1 MASNAIAVQRGVLTV
16 IRSPVVEHFKT
27 ALFVYFVL
35 KRLVQVNRH
44 LRARGVGATAGEVKQ
59 WLSKVRV

>member
-1 MASNAIAVQRGVLTV
+1 M
-16 IRSPVVEHFKT
+16 EHFKT

-44 LRARGVGATAGEVKQ
+44 LRARGVRATAGEVKQ
-59 WLSKVRV
+59 WLSKVRVGFVMSYLWC